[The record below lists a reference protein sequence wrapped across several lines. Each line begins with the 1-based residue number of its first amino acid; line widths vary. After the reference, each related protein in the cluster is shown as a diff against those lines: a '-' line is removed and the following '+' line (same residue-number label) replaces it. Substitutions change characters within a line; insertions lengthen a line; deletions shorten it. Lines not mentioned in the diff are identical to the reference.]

1 MQRVATFTKIQG
13 NGNIEVIMNGI
24 VNKEIQRLR
33 RQELFELNKANE
45 ELERERDAV
54 KMIKKQR
61 DRLLAEKYAE
71 SKPRRMSI
79 RTRVKESI
87 IFAWACLICWS
98 EMLGLIEYIGP
109 KKEREKK

>member
-33 RQELFELNKANE
+33 RQELE
-45 ELERERDAV
+45 ELEREREAV